1 MVRHGQVY
9 NPEGVLYGRLPGFRL
24 SELGQQMAQRLGEY
38 FADFPIT
45 HLASSPLQRAQETM
59 APIAAAHPDLT
70 VEIDS
75 RLIEAWNFFEGQVF
89 GTQNRVLYNPKYWWQ
104 MRNPFRPSWCEPYQQ
119 IAARMRAAIKEMARK
134 AAGGQ
139 AVMLSHQLPIWIA
152 RCSAEGRPLIHDPRR
167 RECSLASVTS
177 FTFIDQ
183 ELSLVSYA
191 EPVKDLVPPK
201 VGRKFKVGT

>member
-89 GTQNRVLYNPKYWWQ
+89 GSKNRVLYNPKYWWQ
-104 MRNPFRPSWCEPYQQ
+104 MRNPLRPSWGEPYQQ
-119 IAARMRAAIKEMARK
+119 IAARMRDSIKEMARK

-139 AVMLSHQLPIWIA
+139 AVMLSHQLPIWMA

-167 RECSLASVTS
+167 RECDLASITS

-191 EPVKDLVPPK
+191 EPAKDLVPPK